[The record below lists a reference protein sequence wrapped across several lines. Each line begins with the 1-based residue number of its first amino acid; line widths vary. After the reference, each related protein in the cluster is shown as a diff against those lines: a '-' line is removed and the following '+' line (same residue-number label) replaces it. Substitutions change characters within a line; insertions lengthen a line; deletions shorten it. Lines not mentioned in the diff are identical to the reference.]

1 MFQIRHLTIR
11 HKKDYRVLLEDFCL
25 NINRGDKCA
34 LIGEEGNG
42 KSTLLK
48 LIFDPELAADY
59 ADWEGEIF
67 RTGER
72 FGYLPQ
78 ELPEEEKGRTIYE
91 YLTASDR
98 FFDKNPGELAMLCG
112 RIGFPI
118 ERLYADELL
127 GVLSGGEKIKV
138 QLIRL
143 LIEEPTM
150 LLLDEPSNDLDIETL
165 VWLEDF
171 IRGSDI
177 PVLYISHDETLLE
190 RTANMIVHIEQL
202 RRKTA
207 PRFTVA
213 HMGYEDYITTRG
225 LQLAKQEQ
233 LAKSERREYA
243 RQQEKFRQIQQ
254 KVAHQQNAISRQDP
268 HGGALLKK
276 TMHRVKAYEARFE
289 KEFESMTER
298 PEYEEAM
305 FTKFGSQVSVP
316 RGKVVLDFTLDELR
330 VPGMQ
335 SPGKCVPER
344 QIPADVGTKVLA
356 RNVQLLVRGPEH
368 ICITGKNGCGKT
380 TLMRL
385 LADELLQRT
394 DIRAAYM
401 PQNYEEFLYLEQ
413 TPVEFLSDGSK
424 ESIST
429 MRTYLGSMKFTAD
442 EMMHPMREL
451 SGGQRAKVMLL
462 YLDTSGCDVLLLDE
476 PSRNFSPLSN
486 PVIRQMLAEYKG
498 VIISVSHD
506 RKFIAEVCDT
516 VYELKEDGLSIRE
529 RP

>member
-1 MFQIRHLTIR
+1 MLQIRHLTIR
-11 HKKDYRVLLEDFCL
+11 HKKDYRVLLEDFHL

-42 KSTLLK
+42 KSTLIK
-48 LIFDPELAADY
+48 LICDPGLVDSY
-59 ADWEGEIF
+59 AEYEGEIV

-78 ELPEEEKGRTIYE
+78 ELPADRRESTIYE
-91 YLTASDR
+91 YLTESES
-98 FFDKNPGELAMLCG
+98 FFDKSPGELAMLCG
-112 RIGFPI
+112 KIGFPL
-118 ERLYADELL
+118 ERIYDNEPLK
-127 GVLSGGEKIKV
+127 VLSGGEKIKV
-138 QLIRL
+138 QLIRIL
-143 LIEEPTM
+143 MEEPTM
-150 LLLDEPSNDLDIETL
+150 LLLDEPSNDLDIATL
-165 VWLEDF
+165 EWLEHF
-171 IRGSDI
+171 IRNSEI

-207 PRFTVA
+207 PRFSVVHTS
-213 HMGYEDYITTRG
+213 YPEYITARTA
-225 LQLAKQEQ
+225 QFEKQEQ
-233 LAKSERREYA
+233 LAGSERREYA
-243 RQQEKFRQIQQ
+243 KQQEKFRQIQQ
-254 KVAHQQNAISRQDP
+254 KVAHRQDTISRQDP
-268 HGGALLKK
+268 HGGRLLKK

-305 FTKFGSQVSVP
+305 FTKFGSRASVP
-316 RGKVVLDFTLDELR
+316 RGKVVLDFALDEL
-330 VPGMQ
+330 
-335 SPGKCVPER
+335 C
-344 QIPADVGTKVLA
+344 IPQGEADVQPTVLA
-356 RNVQLLVRGPEH
+356 RSVRLLVRGPEH

-385 LADELLQRT
+385 LAEELLQRT
-394 DIRAAYM
+394 DIKAAYM
-401 PQNYEEFLYLEQ
+401 PQNYEELLDLEQ
-413 TPVEFLSDGSK
+413 TAVEFLSDGSR
-424 ESIST
+424 ESVSR

-476 PSRNFSPLSN
+476 PSRNFSPLSG
-486 PVIRQMLAEYKG
+486 PVIRRMLADYPG

-506 RKFIAEVCDT
+506 RKYIAEVCGT
-516 VYELKEDGLSIRE
+516 VYELTAGGLVKKV
-529 RP
+529 